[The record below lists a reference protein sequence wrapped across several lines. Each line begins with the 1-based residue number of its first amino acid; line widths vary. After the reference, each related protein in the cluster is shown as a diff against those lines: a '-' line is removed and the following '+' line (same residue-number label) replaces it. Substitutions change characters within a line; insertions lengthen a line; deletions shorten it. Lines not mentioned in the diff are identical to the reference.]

1 MNSLPV
7 KFFPEDEDTRRLP
20 PAKPNMAAL
29 LWLLE
34 KPTSAYAIFVSF
46 ALMAASILGTV
57 MTLLED
63 HIIIVIKPNA
73 TGATPATAPSPAKE
87 MAELSPSPSSGDSC
101 PNEGQSMAIIAF
113 LLFGCK
119 CSFVRFF
126 FSYLLR
132 LDSPWFVRS
141 KTMNRLSPCVVL
153 FRAHDIG

>member
-1 MNSLPV
+1 M
-7 KFFPEDEDTRRLP
+7 
-20 PAKPNMAAL
+20 AL

-119 CSFVRFF
+119 CSFVLLF

>member
-1 MNSLPV
+1 MPLLP
-7 KFFPEDEDTRRLP
+7 KLTIMGF
-20 PAKPNMAAL
+20 

-119 CSFVRFF
+119 CSVVLSFHLVFIF
-126 FSYLLR
+126 LSYLLR

>member
-1 MNSLPV
+1 MNTCSQE
-7 KFFPEDEDTRRLP
+7 FFSEDEDTRRLP
-20 PAKPNMAAL
+20 PAKQIMAAFI
-29 LWLLE
+29 WILE

-119 CSFVRFF
+119 CSVVLSFHLVFFLFF
-126 FSYLLR
+126 FLICY
-132 LDSPWFVRS
+132 DSTHPG
-141 KTMNRLSPCVVL
+141 L
-153 FRAHDIG
+153 FDPKP

>member
-1 MNSLPV
+1 MS
-7 KFFPEDEDTRRLP
+7 
-20 PAKPNMAAL
+20 L
-29 LWLLE
+29 LWILE

-119 CSFVRFF
+119 CS
-126 FSYLLR
+126 
-132 LDSPWFVRS
+132 
-141 KTMNRLSPCVVL
+141 VVL
-153 FRAHDIG
+153 SFHLVSFLFFLFATTRLTLVCSIQNHEQIVSLRCFVPCS

>member
-1 MNSLPV
+1 MRGKKTKSGQQTTKYILPLEPGEVKMSLI
-7 KFFPEDEDTRRLP
+7 
-20 PAKPNMAAL
+20 
-29 LWLLE
+29 WILE

-73 TGATPATAPSPAKE
+73 TGATPAPSPAKQ

-101 PNEGQSMAIIAF
+101 PNEGESMEIIAF

-119 CSFVRFF
+119 CSIAFF
-126 FSYLLR
+126 
-132 LDSPWFVRS
+132 
-141 KTMNRLSPCVVL
+141 L
-153 FRAHDIG
+153 FTWVFIIFAT